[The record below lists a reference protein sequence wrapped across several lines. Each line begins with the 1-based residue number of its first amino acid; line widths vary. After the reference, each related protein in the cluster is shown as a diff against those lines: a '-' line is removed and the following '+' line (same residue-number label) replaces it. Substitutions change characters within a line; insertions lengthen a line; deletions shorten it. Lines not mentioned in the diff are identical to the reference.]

1 MNSQFW
7 NEMYGADEYAYG
19 TEPND
24 FLKSHIELGDLR
36 LKPHARVL
44 CLAEGQGRNAVYLAQ
59 QGFDVTMIDYSETG
73 LQKAREL
80 AASKGVSIET
90 ICADLSD
97 YSLELDSWD
106 AIVIVFGHFPAVVR
120 KKVYPQLWGA
130 LKEGGMLISETYSPK
145 QVEYQTGGPK
155 DPSMMASEDELRSVL
170 KEFRELK
177 LNELVRD
184 IHEGQYHNGTSCVI
198 QVVAVK

>member
-1 MNSQFW
+1 MNSNFW
-7 NEMYGADEYAYG
+7 NEMYGGSEYAYG

-24 FLKSHIELGDLR
+24 FLKIQIESGDMG

-59 QGFDVTMIDYSETG
+59 QGYDVSMIDYSETG

-80 AASKGVSIET
+80 ADLKGVSIKT

-97 YSLELDSWD
+97 YSLQLDSWD

-120 KKVYPQLWGA
+120 KNVYPQLWGA
-130 LKEGGMLISETYSPK
+130 LNEGGILISETYSPK

-155 DPSMMASEDELRSVL
+155 DPSMMASEEELRGVL
-170 KEFRELK
+170 KEFSELK
-177 LNELVRD
+177 MNELVRD

-198 QVVAVK
+198 QLVAVK

>member
-1 MNSQFW
+1 MPL
-7 NEMYGADEYAYG
+7 ADQSILSKQLLE
-19 TEPND
+19 NLIFS
-24 FLKSHIELGDLR
+24 FLGEEQK
-36 LKPHARVL
+36 AVF
-44 CLAEGQGRNAVYLAQ
+44 LAEK
-59 QGFDVTMIDYSETG
+59 GFDLTMIDYSETG

-155 DPSMMASEDELRSVL
+155 DPSMMVPH
-170 KEFRELK
+170 FQYMLK
-177 LNELVRD
+177 L
-184 IHEGQYHNGTSCVI
+184 
-198 QVVAVK
+198 A